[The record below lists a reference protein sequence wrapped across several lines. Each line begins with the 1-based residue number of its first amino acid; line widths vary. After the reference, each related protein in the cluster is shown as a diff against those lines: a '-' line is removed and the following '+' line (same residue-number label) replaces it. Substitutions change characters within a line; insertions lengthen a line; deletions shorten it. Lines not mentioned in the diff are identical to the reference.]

1 MAPNES
7 PAATVDVVYALPDE
21 QRIVAVPF
29 ASGLT
34 AEQAVERSGLLEAF
48 PEIAVRPLVLGLF
61 GHAIETDRVLEP
73 GDRVEICRPLELDP
87 RDLRR
92 ELLKHGR
99 VMGAT
104 GRDEEA
110 DGG

>member
-7 PAATVDVVYALPDE
+7 SAATVEVVYALPDE

-29 ASGLT
+29 TSGLT
-34 AEQAVERSGLLEAF
+34 AGQAVECSGLLEAF
-48 PEIAVRPLVLGLF
+48 PEIAERPLVLGLF
-61 GHAIETDRVLEP
+61 GHAIERDRVVEP
-73 GDRVEICRPLELDP
+73 GDRLEICRPLERDP
-87 RDLRR
+87 RELRR

-99 VMGAT
+99 VMGAA
-104 GRDEEA
+104 GRDEES